1 MDQLLP
7 DLLSLAEDYFPVAPA
22 GEAQACR
29 QLLERHLSAVRAGM
43 GADAAEKLRNAGA
56 ELGQWEREAAFLLG
70 LRLGLALHRM

>member
-7 DLLSLAEDYFPVAPA
+7 DLLSLAEDHFPAAPSE
-22 GEAQACR
+22 EAQACR

-56 ELGQWEREAAFLLG
+56 ELGQWEREAAFLQG

>member
-1 MDQLLP
+1 MDAMLS

-22 GEAQACR
+22 DEAQACR

-56 ELGQWEREAAFLLG
+56 ELGQWEREAAFLQG

>member
-1 MDQLLP
+1 MNPLHS

-43 GADAAEKLRNAGA
+43 G
-56 ELGQWEREAAFLLG
+56 
-70 LRLGLALHRM
+70 M